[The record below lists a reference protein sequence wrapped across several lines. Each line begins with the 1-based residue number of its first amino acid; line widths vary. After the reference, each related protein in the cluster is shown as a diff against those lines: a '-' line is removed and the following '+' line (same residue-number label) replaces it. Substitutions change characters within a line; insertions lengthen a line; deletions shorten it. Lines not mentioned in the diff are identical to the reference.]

1 MRKKIIRTWKYIL
14 NGSGPGARGPRPQ
27 WGPGAKPLAFLPHAI
42 AGALAFSCRIVNNTL
57 MSETERHH
65 AGSNQPVFSS
75 TGPHGH
81 RARMRERLL
90 SRGPEAL
97 ADYEVLE
104 MLLFLGIPRRDTKPL
119 AKELINRFG
128 SLPAVLTAS
137 PEALAG
143 QGGLG
148 DDAVTVLRMPEAA
161 AQRLAGAEPRSRPVL
176 NNWDRLLEY
185 FDTAL
190 AGATPG
196 QLRALLLDNRNRLLA
211 DELVAGGAVAGEPD
225 ALPRLLAGR
234 ALALHA
240 TALILVR
247 VVPAGPIEK
256 ALPKRDAAL
265 CAAVGKALGM
275 LSITLHDHML
285 VGGGSWVSLRQKGLL

>member
-1 MRKKIIRTWKYIL
+1 
-14 NGSGPGARGPRPQ
+14 
-27 WGPGAKPLAFLPHAI
+27 
-42 AGALAFSCRIVNNTL
+42 
-57 MSETERHH
+57 MSDADRQQ
-65 AGSNQPVFSS
+65 AGSNRPVFNS

-90 SRGPEAL
+90 SRGPETL

-104 MLLFLGIPRRDTKPL
+104 MLLFLGIPRGDTKPL
-119 AKELINRFG
+119 AKDLINRFG
-128 SLPAVLTAS
+128 SLPAVLTAT
-137 PEALAG
+137 PEALTR

-148 DDAVTVLRMPEAA
+148 DGAITALRMPEAA
-161 AQRLAGAEPRSRPVL
+161 AQRLAGAEARSQPVL

-190 AGATPG
+190 AGAMPG

-211 DELVAGGAVAGEPD
+211 DEPMTGEPD
-225 ALPRLLAGR
+225 ELPSMLAGR

-247 VVPAGPIEK
+247 VVPAGPIDK
-256 ALPKRDAAL
+256 ALPKREATL
-265 CAAVGKALGM
+265 CAAISKALGM

-285 VGGGSWVSLRQKGLL
+285 VGGGSWISLRQKGLL

>member
-1 MRKKIIRTWKYIL
+1 
-14 NGSGPGARGPRPQ
+14 
-27 WGPGAKPLAFLPHAI
+27 
-42 AGALAFSCRIVNNTL
+42 
-57 MSETERHH
+57 MSDADRQHV
-65 AGSNQPVFSS
+65 GDNRPVFSS

-104 MLLFLGIPRRDTKPL
+104 MLLFLGIPRGDTKPL

-128 SLPAVLTAS
+128 SLPAVLTAT
-137 PEALAG
+137 PEALAR

-148 DDAVTVLRMPEAA
+148 EGAIIALRMPEAA
-161 AQRLAGAEPRSRPVL
+161 AQRLAGAEARSQPVL
-176 NNWDRLLEY
+176 NNWDRLLKY

-190 AGATPG
+190 AGAAPG

-211 DELVAGGAVAGEPD
+211 DEPVSAEPD
-225 ALPRLLAGR
+225 QLPSVLAGR

-247 VVPAGPIEK
+247 VVPAGPIDT
-256 ALPKRDAAL
+256 ALPKREAAV
-265 CAAVGKALGM
+265 CAAIGKALGM

>member
-1 MRKKIIRTWKYIL
+1 
-14 NGSGPGARGPRPQ
+14 
-27 WGPGAKPLAFLPHAI
+27 
-42 AGALAFSCRIVNNTL
+42 
-57 MSETERHH
+57 MSEIERQ
-65 AGSNQPVFSS
+65 QPGDNRPAFAS
-75 TGPHGH
+75 TGPSGH

-90 SRGPEAL
+90 QRGPEAL
-97 ADYEVLE
+97 ADYEILE

-137 PEALAG
+137 PETLALR
-143 QGGLG
+143 GGLSE
-148 DDAVTVLRMPEAA
+148 DAVAVLRMPEAA
-161 AQRLAGAEPRSRPVL
+161 AQRLAGAEARSRPVL

-190 AGATPG
+190 AGSTPG

-211 DELVAGGAVAGEPD
+211 DEAVAGEPD
-225 ALPRLLAGR
+225 ALPQLLAGR

-247 VVPAGPIEK
+247 VVAPGPIEK

-265 CAAVGKALGM
+265 CAEIGRALAM